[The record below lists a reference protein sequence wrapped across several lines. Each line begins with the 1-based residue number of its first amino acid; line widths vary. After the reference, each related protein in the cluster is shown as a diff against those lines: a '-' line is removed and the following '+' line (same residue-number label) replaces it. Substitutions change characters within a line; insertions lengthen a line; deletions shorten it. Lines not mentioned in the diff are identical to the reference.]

1 MKVCKIAITLIGM
14 GLGLASQTAMGAA
27 AKKIPSPSSSKGG
40 RDWLFSLPLIAER
53 PQLRIH
59 AEYNADRSVGLALE
73 AGVISAVEEL
83 SDEEILLTGNS
94 LQINGMQASILMSR
108 YSDEANMAGFFW
120 SLGAGYRRWQADWKK
135 QVTDKESFRLAF
147 VDEKGYL
154 HHKVEGKGATGHIR
168 LGYRYVGSD
177 WPLAFGAHVG
187 IRHMNSQVTDVDVSE
202 ADQEKLKLQYSDLN
216 PVERRSMKHRMMTQP
231 DITVDFGLVF

>member
-1 MKVCKIAITLIGM
+1 MKAFKITITSLGIG
-14 GLGLASQTAMGAA
+14 LVLASQMAMGAA
-27 AKKIPSPSSSKGG
+27 AKKIPSPSAAKGG

-59 AEYNADRSVGLALE
+59 AEYNAGRSVGLALE

-83 SDEEILLTGNS
+83 TDEEIVLTGNS
-94 LQINGMQASILMSR
+94 LQVNGLQASLLMSR
-108 YSDEANMAGFFW
+108 YSDEPNMAGFFW
-120 SLGAGYRRWQADWKK
+120 SLGAGYRRWQAEWKK
-135 QVTDKESFRLAF
+135 QVSEKEALRLGY

-154 HHKVEGKGATGHIR
+154 HHKFEGKGATGHMR

-187 IRHMNSQVTDVDVSE
+187 IRHMNSTITDIDVPQS
-202 ADQEKLKLQYSDLN
+202 DQAKLNLQYSDLSSE
-216 PVERRSMKHRMMTQP
+216 ERRSMKNRMMTTP
-231 DITVDFGLVF
+231 DITVDFGFVF